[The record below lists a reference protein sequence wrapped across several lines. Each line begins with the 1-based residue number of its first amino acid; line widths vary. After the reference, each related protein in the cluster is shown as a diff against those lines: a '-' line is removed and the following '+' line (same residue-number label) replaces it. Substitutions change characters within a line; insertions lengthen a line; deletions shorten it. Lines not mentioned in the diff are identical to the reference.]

1 MTNTFSRPSAAPALI
16 IPIIIDCKNPN
27 KPDEFGNTAIHLAS
41 ELKYFG
47 IIKELIPSNWNFASM
62 NHRGENCLAS
72 VVKNASFV
80 KEHVDVVKMLIDEC
94 KKQNV
99 FENIY
104 QALPKYLKFKLKTL
118 ETTYKLLPSK
128 KMDY

>member
-1 MTNTFSRPSAAPALI
+1 
-16 IPIIIDCKNPN
+16 
-27 KPDEFGNTAIHLAS
+27 
-41 ELKYFG
+41 
-47 IIKELIPSNWNFASM
+47 M
-62 NHRGENCLAS
+62 NQNGENCLAS
-72 VVKNASFV
+72 VVKNASYV
-80 KEHVDVVKMLIDEC
+80 KEHVDVVKMLINEC

-104 QALPKYLKFKLKTL
+104 QTLPKTLKFKLKTL

>member
-1 MTNTFSRPSAAPALI
+1 
-16 IPIIIDCKNPN
+16 
-27 KPDEFGNTAIHLAS
+27 
-41 ELKYFG
+41 
-47 IIKELIPSNWNFASM
+47 M

-104 QALPKYLKFKLKTL
+104 QALPKTLKAKLKFL
-118 ETTYKLLPSK
+118 ETTYKLLPSR
-128 KMDY
+128 KMD

>member
-1 MTNTFSRPSAAPALI
+1 
-16 IPIIIDCKNPN
+16 
-27 KPDEFGNTAIHLAS
+27 
-41 ELKYFG
+41 
-47 IIKELIPSNWNFASM
+47 M

-104 QALPKYLKFKLKTL
+104 QSLPKTLKFKLKTL
-118 ETTYKLLPSK
+118 ETTYKLLPSRK
-128 KMDY
+128 VDYESF